1 MRQFSLPAVCF
12 RMKANAPETGVI
24 LKVLKN
30 GGFMKKQ
37 KQLDVKN
44 YKSKEGFV
52 YRYQKLVKDTV
63 VPYQYAVL
71 NDAVEGVAKSHVI
84 ANFENA
90 AKAVRGEDVGDGF
103 YGMVFQDS
111 DAAKWIEAAA
121 YSLVIFPDED
131 LEKKVDELILK
142 IEAAQDA
149 DGYLNTY
156 YTIKDKEKRW
166 TNLLEGHELYC
177 SGHMMEAAVAYYEA
191 TGKDRLLKVM
201 QKNAA
206 HIYQHFIV
214 EGHEGYPGHPEV
226 ELALLRMYQATKD
239 RICLELAEH
248 FINVRG
254 VDNRFYEKE
263 LAKRN
268 WQVWGNDASNA
279 DYQQSGKPVREQKDA
294 TGHSVRAV
302 YLYTGMADLAAVTE
316 DEELAEACRRLWESI
331 TERRMYVTG
340 GIGSTVEGEAFTV
353 DYDLPNETAYAETC
367 ASIGLMF
374 FASRMLEMEADS
386 KYADVMERAFYNTV
400 LAGMQLDGKRFF
412 YVNPLEVLPGISG
425 VIHTHRHDLPERPGW
440 YACACCPPN
449 AARLIASFGKYAYS
463 ENAETSFVHLYAE
476 GEVSFEN
483 GMKLK
488 CETEYPYGFTITY
501 RVISGGKTLALRIPD
516 WSSTYSVTVN
526 AKEAEVSKEKAAG
539 EEKMAGAEKLAG
551 AEKAAGAEKLADAE
565 NASAEMKK
573 GYLYLSGLRDGDV
586 VTLKLDDAAKRIYT
600 STKVAENTGAVALQ
614 RGPLIYCVEG
624 ADNEGDVLSLSFKED
639 GEVTAG
645 EFLKEELMGCIKL
658 QAEGYRTQSAD
669 TLYSMK
675 KPEKIP
681 CTITAVPYY
690 TWGNRGINQ
699 MRVWLPE

>member
-1 MRQFSLPAVCF
+1 
-12 RMKANAPETGVI
+12 MKQQT
-24 LKVLKN
+24 
-30 GGFMKKQ
+30 
-37 KQLDVKN
+37 QLNVKN

-52 YRYQKLVKDTV
+52 YRYQKLIKDTV

-90 AKAVRGEDVGDGF
+90 AKAVKGEDVGDGF

-111 DAAKWIEAAA
+111 DAGKWIEAAA
-121 YSLVIFPDED
+121 YSLVLFPDEK
-131 LEKKVDELILK
+131 LEQEVDELIDK
-142 IEAAQDA
+142 IEAAQDT

-156 YTIKDKEKRW
+156 YTIKDKDKRW

-191 TGKDRLLKVM
+191 TGKDKLLKVM

-206 HIYQHFIV
+206 HIYQHFIT

-226 ELALLRMYQATKD
+226 ELALLRMYHVTGDKV
-239 RICLELAEH
+239 CLDLAKH
-248 FINVRG
+248 FIDVRG
-254 VDNRFYEKE
+254 VDNTFYEKE

-268 WQVWGNDASNA
+268 WKVWGNDAKNY

-316 DEELAEACRRLWESI
+316 DEELKDACRRLWESI

-374 FASRMLEMEADS
+374 FASRMLEMDADS

-425 VIHTHRHDLPERPGW
+425 VIRTHRHDLPERPGW

-463 ENAETSFVHLYAE
+463 ENADTSFVHLYAD
-476 GEVSFEN
+476 GEVTFEN
-483 GMKLK
+483 GMELK
-488 CETEYPYGFTITY
+488 CETEYPYDFTVTY
-501 RVISGGKTLALRIPD
+501 QVIKGGKTLAVRIPD
-516 WSSTYSVTVN
+516 WSSTYTVKKN
-526 AKEAEVSKEKAAG
+526 SEEIQGEVI
-539 EEKMAGAEKLAG
+539 
-551 AEKAAGAEKLADAE
+551 
-565 NASAEMKK
+565 K
-573 GYLYLSGLRDGDV
+573 GYLYLTDMQDGDV
-586 VTLKLDDAAKRIYT
+586 IVLKLDDSVKRIYT
-600 STKVAENTGAVALQ
+600 STKVAENTGAVTLQ
-614 RGPLIYCVEG
+614 RGPLVYCAEG
-624 ADNEGDVLSLSFKED
+624 VDNEGDVLSLMLKED
-639 GEVTAG
+639 GEVRAG
-645 EFLKEELMGCIKL
+645 AFLKDELMGTVKL
-658 QAEGYRTQSAD
+658 EAEGYRVVSAD

-675 KPEKIP
+675 KPEKKA

-699 MRVWLPE
+699 MRVWLPEK